1 MVPWL
6 LAPKAR
12 GGMCRTGNGEAKAAL
27 QENTKSWFGN
37 EPCAS
42 TFLSPS
48 LLPLTGAL
56 GVCTRSILGICP
68 EKRATKYRSLARGAG
83 VYPREATGGARGK
96 PGEYLWI
103 CTFLY
108 TSPAFALQHWGLPAP
123 HPAFPNIQRCS
134 SRWGWCKQGP
144 TLTMER
150 ALPLGETAFA
160 EEESPTPRVIVG
172 LKTPREIPHQHC
184 HHHLPISLLHLV
196 TRKMF

>member
-12 GGMCRTGNGEAKAAL
+12 GGMCGTGDGEAKAEL
-27 QENTKSWFGN
+27 QENMKSWFGN

-56 GVCTRSILGICP
+56 GVCIRSILGICP
-68 EKRATKYRSLARGAG
+68 EKRATKYRSLARGAE
-83 VYPREATGGARGK
+83 VYPGEAMGDARGK

-108 TSPAFALQHWGLPAP
+108 THLPLLCSTGGCLPHTLPFPA
-123 HPAFPNIQRCS
+123 
-134 SRWGWCKQGP
+134 SRD
-144 TLTMER
+144 
-150 ALPLGETAFA
+150 ALPNGVGAET
-160 EEESPTPRVIVG
+160 
-172 LKTPREIPHQHC
+172 
-184 HHHLPISLLHLV
+184 HLD
-196 TRKMF
+196 